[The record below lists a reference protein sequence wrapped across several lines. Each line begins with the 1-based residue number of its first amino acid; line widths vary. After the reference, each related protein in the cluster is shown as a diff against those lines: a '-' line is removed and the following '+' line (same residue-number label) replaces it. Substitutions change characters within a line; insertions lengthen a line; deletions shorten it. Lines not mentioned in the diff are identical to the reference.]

1 MRSTVAAMDQRL
13 EANGNAAQDESGNEP
28 DRREVQGKGL
38 QMNDNSAEG
47 KKPAK
52 SSATP
57 GVGDKANPPN
67 AQRKGLQVN
76 ENSAGE

>member
-1 MRSTVAAMDQRL
+1 MRCSRRTITLR
-13 EANGNAAQDESGNEP
+13 DESGDKS
-28 DRREVQGKGL
+28 DRGNVQGEDL

-52 SSATP
+52 SRAAP
-57 GVGDKANPPN
+57 GVGDKPDSCSD
-67 AQRKGLQVN
+67 QGKGLQVN

>member
-1 MRSTVAAMDQRL
+1 MNKKLDAH
-13 EANGNAAQDESGNEP
+13 GNTAQDESGDKP
-28 DRREVQGKGL
+28 DVRKVQGKAL

-52 SSATP
+52 SPVAPP
-57 GVGDKANPPN
+57 GVGDEPNPEN
-67 AQRKGLQVN
+67 VQGEGLQVN

>member
-1 MRSTVAAMDQRL
+1 MSQKL
-13 EANGNAAQDESGNEP
+13 EANDNTAQDQSGDEP
-28 DRREVQGKGL
+28 NRRDVQGKGL

-52 SSATP
+52 SPVAPP
-57 GVGDKANPPN
+57 GVGDEPNPEN
-67 AQRKGLQVN
+67 VQGEGLQVN